1 MPSNRRYRN
10 PAQLRFSGGV
20 TNARSAA
27 ANRAMSTMPL
37 FTIDH
42 LLLGLMLIVITSTNM
57 PVTGSAGY
65 CRFRG
70 FWERRRI
77 SPMGWD
83 SRLADGCSPR
93 PAPNANAMGE
103 AHAFDSHPQ
112 TLNIAT
118 AHNGTMMT
126 T

>member
-1 MPSNRRYRN
+1 
-10 PAQLRFSGGV
+10 
-20 TNARSAA
+20 
-27 ANRAMSTMPL
+27 
-37 FTIDH
+37 
-42 LLLGLMLIVITSTNM
+42 
-57 PVTGSAGY
+57 
-65 CRFRG
+65 
-70 FWERRRI
+70 
-77 SPMGWD
+77 MGWD

-93 PAPNANAMGE
+93 PAPNANAMEE